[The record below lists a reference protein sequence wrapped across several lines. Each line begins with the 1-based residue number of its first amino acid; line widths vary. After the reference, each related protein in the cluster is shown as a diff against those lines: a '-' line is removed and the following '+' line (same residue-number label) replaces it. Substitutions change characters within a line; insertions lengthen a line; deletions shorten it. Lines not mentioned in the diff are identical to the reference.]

1 MGSFS
6 RPRPFLHI
14 NYTVD
19 TCYVVSATKTNF
31 FVLYF
36 ASETLFSRLCNNTNT
51 FMVGIGDISIIYL

>member
-6 RPRPFLHI
+6 RSRPFLRT

-31 FVLYF
+31 LSWYF